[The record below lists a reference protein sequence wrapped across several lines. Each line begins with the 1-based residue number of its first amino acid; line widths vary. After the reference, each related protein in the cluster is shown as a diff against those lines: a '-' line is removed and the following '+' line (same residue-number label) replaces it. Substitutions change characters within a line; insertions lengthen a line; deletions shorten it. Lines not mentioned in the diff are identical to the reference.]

1 MRGSGSR
8 RGCALR
14 DASAEMPTTTSP
26 RSTRYCPSGSRPVL
40 RYSTVR
46 LAIHPAPYGTSGGCG
61 KRLKLIGQAPL
72 AIAILGKVL
81 LPGIDDA
88 PANAFGDVRILFQV
102 PPFVDRHRERQ
113 PALEIAIVQEV
124 LLCRRHSAAGDRVG
138 DILMLLEIPGL
149 IHFDAR
155 NHHPQNLDEIVIGEV
170 DAQLPPCR

>member
-72 AIAILGKVL
+72 AIAI
-81 LPGIDDA
+81 
-88 PANAFGDVRILFQV
+88 
-102 PPFVDRHRERQ
+102 
-113 PALEIAIVQEV
+113 VQEV